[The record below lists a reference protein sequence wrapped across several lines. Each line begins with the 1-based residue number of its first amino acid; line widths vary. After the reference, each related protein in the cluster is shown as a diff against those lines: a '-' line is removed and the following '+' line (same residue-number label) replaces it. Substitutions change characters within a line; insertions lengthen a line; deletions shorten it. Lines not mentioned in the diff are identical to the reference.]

1 MSLIVLL
8 LLPFVGSC
16 LAAVLPHNA
25 RNSESLLAGLIA
37 LIGTVQ
43 VALLYPQIAHGGVIR
58 EEFMWLP
65 SLGLNFVLR
74 LDGFAWLF
82 SILVLGIGTLVSLY
96 ARYYMSPEDPVP
108 RFFAFFLA
116 FMGAMLGLVLSGNLI
131 QIVFFWELTSLFSF
145 LLIGYWHHRSDARR
159 GAYMALMVTG
169 AGGLCLLAGV
179 MLLGH
184 VVGSYDLDAVLA
196 AGDKIR
202 AHSLYPI
209 LLPLILIG
217 ALSKSA
223 QFPFHFW
230 LPHAMAAP
238 TPVSAYLHSATM
250 VKAGVFLLIRLWPV
264 LSGTEAWSLIIG
276 GAGVCTLL
284 IGAFIAI
291 FQHDLKGLLAYST
304 ISHLGLITLL
314 LGLNSP
320 LAAVAAV
327 FHMMNHAT
335 FKASLFMSVG
345 IIDHETGTRDMR
357 RLGNL
362 RRWMPMT
369 SALAITASLAM
380 AGIPLLNGFLSKEM
394 FYTEALEIGG
404 HHWWR
409 IGINIAALLYGIFG
423 VAYSLRFVYET
434 FFGSGPRALDHM
446 PHEPPRWMKIPV
458 EVLVVLCVAVGVAPA
473 LTVAPVLHAGAGAIL
488 GDALPDYSLAIWHG
502 FNKPLMMSLAGT
514 FGGIALYFGLRRLF
528 DLHAIVRHSLGRR
541 AFRWNMEALYALA
554 GRFTSGVANGS
565 LQRSLVWLV
574 LAALAAGAAPF
585 LSGSHA
591 PLVLLCV
598 AVGVAPAWT
607 IAPVLQAGAGAILGE
622 AMPHYSLAVW
632 HGLNRPLLM
641 SLAGI
646 VGGVALYFGLRRL
659 LDLHAIMRSSLGRQ
673 VFRWNMEALYALAA
687 RFTTGLAN
695 GSLQRSMVWLVAAAL
710 FAGAAPFLSGVSPPL
725 QWRAPQPM
733 PLLGWLLWLVLL
745 ACTAWTI
752 KFYRQRLLALVVLGG
767 AGLMVSLTFVF
778 LSAPDLALT
787 QLLVEMV
794 SLALLLLGLHY
805 LPARSP
811 PERTPRRRLRDIAV
825 AAAAGLGLGLLSYAV
840 MTRVPGEPA
849 SLEMLARSLPEAYGR
864 NVVNVILVDFRGFD
878 TFGEI
883 TVFGVAALIVHALL
897 RRARMAPEKVM
908 AGPPVKLPVPADLA
922 QIMFPLT
929 LTVSVFLFL
938 RGHNAPGGGFIAGL
952 VLAVPL
958 LIQYVIQGAASVE
971 SRFGFDYI
979 KCIAVGL
986 VVAAASGAASF
997 LFGLEFLTS
1006 GHAELDLPLLGE
1018 LELASAMG
1026 FDTGVYL
1033 VVFGGAMLI
1042 LSMLGTIKPS
1052 RTRVARLGVIEPGER
1067 STLTGERP

>member
-1 MSLIVLL
+1 MIPFLETLL
-8 LLPFVGSC
+8 ALPFVAA
-16 LAAVLPHNA
+16 LAMVFLRGRPRGQVAWVAAAAPVLGLLVLAWLTPAVLQGWIP
-25 RNSESLLAGLIA
+25 RAGYAWI
-37 LIGTVQ
+37 
-43 VALLYPQIAHGGVIR
+43 PQI
-58 EEFMWLP
+58 
-65 SLGLNFVLR
+65 GLDFSLR
-74 LDGFAWLF
+74 LDGLAWMFAG
-82 SILVLGIGTLVSLY
+82 LVLAIGVLVVMY
-96 ARYYMSPEDPVP
+96 AHYYLSKEDSAP
-108 RFFAFFLA
+108 RFFGCLLF
-116 FMGAMLGLVLSGNLI
+116 FMGSMLGVVLAGNLLLLL
-131 QIVFFWELTSLFSF
+131 VFWELTSISSF
-145 LLIGYWHHRSDARR
+145 LLIGYWYKRQDARE
-159 GAYMALMVTG
+159 GARMALAITG
-169 AGGLCLLAGV
+169 GGGLA
-179 MLLGH
+179 LLGG
-184 VVGSYDLDAVLA
+184 VLLIGRIVGSYDLDVVLA
-196 AGDKIR
+196 SGELIR
-202 AHSLYPI
+202 ESTLYPW
-209 LLPLILIG
+209 
-217 ALSKSA
+217 ALGLVLAGVFTKSA
-223 QFPFHFW
+223 QFPVHFW

-250 VKAGVFLLIRLWPV
+250 VKAGVFLLARLHPA
-264 LSGTEAWSLIIG
+264 LAGTDLFFYVVT
-276 GAGVCTLL
+276 GVGTVTLL
-284 IGAFIAI
+284 AGAWYAI

-304 ISHLGLITLL
+304 ISHLGLITVLF
-314 LGLNSP
+314 GLSTP
-320 LAAVAAV
+320 MAVVAGV
-327 FHMMNHAT
+327 FHILNHAT
-335 FKASLFMSVG
+335 FKASLFMAAG

-362 RRWMPMT
+362 RRYMPWT
-369 SALAITASLAM
+369 SALAIIASLSM

-394 FYTEALEIGG
+394 FFAEALDIERYRMMGN
-404 HHWWR
+404 WVAV
-409 IGINIAALLYGIFG
+409 AALLYGVFG
-423 VAYSLRFVYET
+423 VAYSLRFILET
-434 FFGSGPRALDHM
+434 FFGDGPRGLDRV

-458 EVLVVLCVAVGVAPA
+458 EV
-473 LTVAPVLHAGAGAIL
+473 
-488 GDALPDYSLAIWHG
+488 
-502 FNKPLMMSLAGT
+502 
-514 FGGIALYFGLRRLF
+514 
-528 DLHAIVRHSLGRR
+528 
-541 AFRWNMEALYALA
+541 
-554 GRFTSGVANGS
+554 
-565 LQRSLVWLV
+565 
-574 LAALAAGAAPF
+574 
-585 LSGSHA
+585 
-591 PLVLLCV
+591 LVLLCV

-811 PERTPRRRLRDIAV
+811 PERTPRRRLRDIVV
-825 AAAAGLGLGLLSYAV
+825 AAAAGLGIGLLAYAM

-922 QIMFPLT
+922 QMMFPLT

-986 VVAAASGAASF
+986 IVAAASGAASF
-997 LFGLEFLTS
+997 AFGLEFLTS
-1006 GHAELDLPLLGE
+1006 GHAELDLPFLGE

-1052 RTRVARLGVIEPGER
+1052 RTRVARQGVIEPGER
-1067 STLTGERP
+1067 STRTGERP